1 MIPKDARVSLDV
13 EEIPKR
19 WYNLAA
25 DVPGLEPPLN
35 PVTGE
40 PAKSEDF
47 SQIFCKEIVRQEG
60 STRRFIDIPE
70 EVRDNLIQL
79 NRPSYL
85 QRAYRLERALKTPAK
100 IYFKREDGSP
110 LGSHK
115 GNTALAQAYYNA
127 EDGIHTLTTET
138 GAGQW
143 GTALAMVS
151 NMFDIDTTVFMVR
164 GSYNQKPM
172 RKTLM
177 HMYGAKVYSSPSEY
191 TEFGRRILKEHPDTS
206 GSLGI
211 AISEA
216 CELAVKDEST
226 CYALGSVLN
235 HVMLHQ
241 TVIGLEAQ
249 AQMEKAEIVPDVMIA
264 CAGGGSN
271 FAGFTFPEI
280 HRKIQGRSE
289 CDIVAVEPKAA
300 PSLTQGE
307 FRYDFGDTAGMT
319 PLLMMYTLGHDFIP
333 KGIHAG
339 GLRYHGMSPLVSAAY
354 EQGLCRAV
362 SYDQPETFGA
372 GVLFAKHEGIVPA
385 PESNHAIKAAIDE
398 ALRCRAT
405 GEEKTIVFCLSG
417 HGLVDLY
424 GYDQYME
431 GTLPSSA

>member
-362 SYDQPETFGA
+362 SYDQPETFEA